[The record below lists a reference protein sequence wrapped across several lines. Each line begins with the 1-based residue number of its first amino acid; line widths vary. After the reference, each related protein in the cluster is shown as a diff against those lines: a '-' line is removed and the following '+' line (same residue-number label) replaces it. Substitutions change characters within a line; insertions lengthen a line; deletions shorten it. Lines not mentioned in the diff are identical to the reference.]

1 MIELKFTSSIKK
13 CPICGEKPRSYKT
26 VKRIV
31 RSVNFGTFIASEKI
45 LQCNNGHERIIF
57 RSETLAS
64 IIAPYCKYANDVM
77 IESADKRF
85 IEGKSCSEIATMLG
99 IGMSERQVA
108 NLSNMALEIFAKI
121 HEENSDKI
129 RNAMNSYILQIDGT
143 VDSEYSMIVAVR
155 DTISD
160 FVLYV
165 KKCRA
170 ESYEEIKSILKE
182 VKDRFG
188 MPEGIISD
196 MRAGIL
202 LALNDIFPKVPKRIC
217 LMHFLRDLGKELM
230 YDYNK
235 GLDIAINRQRIKAPL
250 KEILK
255 SLPEYNVR
263 TLYEIEQCFC
273 TSREIL
279 EGMGIRRILEVLF
292 NSNGSSGYGFPFSLK
307 PLNFYYACKEAEN
320 KIQDLYLNVHESSSK
335 EIISEIMGQIK
346 KVTDNENIKDL
357 ANKLSDINRLF
368 QKLRFSFNIP
378 EKGKLS
384 DKLSEDGQIQN
395 NCNIL
400 IGEMEV
406 YMHENIADHVLEQ

>member
-1 MIELKFTSSIKK
+1 
-13 CPICGEKPRSYKT
+13 
-26 VKRIV
+26 
-31 RSVNFGTFIASEKI
+31 
-45 LQCNNGHERIIF
+45 
-57 RSETLAS
+57 
-64 IIAPYCKYANDVM
+64 
-77 IESADKRF
+77 
-85 IEGKSCSEIATMLG
+85 
-99 IGMSERQVA
+99 
-108 NLSNMALEIFAKI
+108 
-121 HEENSDKI
+121 
-129 RNAMNSYILQIDGT
+129 
-143 VDSEYSMIVAVR
+143 
-155 DTISD
+155 
-160 FVLYV
+160 
-165 KKCRA
+165 
-170 ESYEEIKSILKE
+170 
-182 VKDRFG
+182 
-188 MPEGIISD
+188 
-196 MRAGIL
+196 
-202 LALNDIFPKVPKRIC
+202 
-217 LMHFLRDLGKELM
+217 
-230 YDYNK
+230 
-235 GLDIAINRQRIKAPL
+235 LDIAINRQRIKAHL

-406 YMHENIADHVLEQ
+406 YMHENIADHVFRAIKLITERY